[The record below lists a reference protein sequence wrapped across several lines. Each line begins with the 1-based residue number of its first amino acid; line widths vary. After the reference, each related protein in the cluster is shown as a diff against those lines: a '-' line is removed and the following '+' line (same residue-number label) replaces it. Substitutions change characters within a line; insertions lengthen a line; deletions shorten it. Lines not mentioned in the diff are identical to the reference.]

1 VNAPMISRALVLC
14 NGEPPSHALIHRL
27 ASRSRFIVAADGG
40 ANMARAAGIRPD
52 LIIGDLDSVTPA
64 TRRHFASCR
73 IIRVARQDNTDLEKA
88 LDVLAAEGVGD
99 VTIVGAAGRRL
110 DFTLANFSIA
120 WLYMSRLR
128 IRFAGDGWQA
138 VPLTGRI
145 RLRGPRG
152 TTVSL
157 IPFSACSGITL
168 RGLAYPL
175 TNAGLR
181 GGAVAVSN
189 VVVRPS
195 FTVSVKRGRLLVV
208 LQEKPRR
215 RRRPR

>member
-1 VNAPMISRALVLC
+1 MTSRALVLC
-14 NGEPPSHALIHRL
+14 NGEPPSHALLHRL
-27 ASRSRFIVAADGG
+27 ARQARFIVAADGG
-40 ANMARAAGIRPD
+40 ANLARAAGIRPD
-52 LIIGDLDSVTPA
+52 LIIGDLDSVTSA

-73 IIRVARQDNTDLEKA
+73 ILRVERQDNTDLEKA
-88 LDVLAAEGVGD
+88 LDVLSAEGFGE
-99 VTIVGAAGRRL
+99 VTIAGATGRRL
-110 DFTLANFSIA
+110 DFSLANFSIA
-120 WLYMSRLR
+120 WLYMPRLR

-145 RLRGPRG
+145 DLRAPRG
-152 TTVSL
+152 TIVSL

-189 VVVRPS
+189 VVVRSS
-195 FTVSVKRGRLLVV
+195 FTVSVKKGRMLVV
-208 LQEKPRR
+208 LLEKPPGRR
-215 RRRPR
+215 KRR